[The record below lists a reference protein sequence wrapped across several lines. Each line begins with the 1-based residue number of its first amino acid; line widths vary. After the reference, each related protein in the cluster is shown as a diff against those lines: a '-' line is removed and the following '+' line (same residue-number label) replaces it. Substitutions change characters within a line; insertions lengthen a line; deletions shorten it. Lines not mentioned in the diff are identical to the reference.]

1 MSIPNI
7 GKADGKNIY
16 IDIARLM
23 KTRLLVTANSG
34 AGKSWLLRRIFEQ
47 TFGSIQQI
55 IIDPEG
61 EFHTLREKNDY
72 IICAPADA
80 DVVATPATARLLA
93 TRLLETQVSAV
104 IDIFDLNPR
113 DRQRFVKL
121 FCDALVNAPKKLWHP
136 VLVGLDEAHDYCPEK
151 TQAESAGSVI
161 AVGTRGRKRGFCLL
175 AATQRLAKLNKDLAA
190 EMNNKLVGRTILDVD
205 VKRAAEELG
214 FTDREQRQSLRH
226 LGEGEF
232 YCYGPALINDVTRV
246 KVGGVKTTH
255 PDPNQQ
261 IIAEPPPPTARIKK
275 ILAELQDLPTEAQKE
290 LTTASELR
298 QEVTR
303 LRSELTRARKAGG
316 ADPAEVREQVQA
328 AVEKERQTIL
338 TALGKELQ
346 RHARLLQ
353 QDAAGIRKH
362 LESLLQ
368 TADNYPLP
376 EQLAPAQSK
385 AGTGKLGQFA
395 AHRGSGSHRQPLPPS
410 RPPASSAAAPPA
422 DSNISSSQ
430 QRILTRLGEL
440 EAADVLTPLKAT
452 LAGFCRFSPKSG
464 GYGNNLGKLRTMGY
478 VDYPAPGRIS
488 LTDAGRTLVQ
498 ASEPMNLEEYH
509 ECWQDMVS
517 NSQAR
522 ILEEVIAIYPDSI
535 SKHALAERLGCS
547 PTSGG
552 YGNNLGKL
560 RTLGAIDYPQ
570 SGYVKATEVLF
581 PYE

>member
-1 MSIPNI
+1 MSKPNI
-7 GKADGKNIY
+7 GKAGVKNIY
-16 IDIARLM
+16 IDVPRLM

-80 DVVATPATARLLA
+80 DVVATPATAKLLA

-121 FCDALVNAPKKLWHP
+121 FCDAMVNAPKKLWHP

-232 YCYGPALINDVTRV
+232 YCYGPALVNDVTRV
-246 KVGGVKTTH
+246 KVGGVRTTH

-261 IIAEPPPPTARIKK
+261 TIAEPPPPTARIRK
-275 ILAELQDLPTEAQKE
+275 ILAELQDLPTEAKKE
-290 LTTASELR
+290 LETTAELR
-298 QEVTR
+298 QELTR
-303 LRSELTRARKAGG
+303 LRSELTRARNAGG
-316 ADPAEVREQVQA
+316 ADPAQVREQVHA
-328 AVEKERQTIL
+328 AVEKERQVIL
-338 TALGKELQ
+338 AALGKDLQ

-362 LESLLQ
+362 LESLVQ
-368 TADNYPLP
+368 TAENYPVP
-376 EQLAPAQSK
+376 ERLAPAAPARKSTARPAPSDTGSK
-385 AGTGKLGQFA
+385 
-395 AHRGSGSHRQPLPPS
+395 PPS
-410 RPPASSAAAPPA
+410 RPPATPPA
-422 DSNISSSQ
+422 DSSVSSSQ

-440 EAADVLTPLKAT
+440 EAAGIPSPLKAS
-452 LAGFCRFSPKSG
+452 LAGFCQFSPRSG
-464 GYGNNLGKLRTMGY
+464 GYANNLGKLRTLGY
-478 VDYPAPGRIS
+478 VDYPAPGRIC
-488 LTDAGRTLVQ
+488 LTDTGRALVP
-498 ASEPMNLEEYH
+498 AAEPMELEDYH
-509 ECWQDMVS
+509 ECWQSVV
-517 NSQAR
+517 NGSQAR
-522 ILEEVIAIYPDSI
+522 ILEEVIAVYPDSI
-535 SKHALAERLGCS
+535 SKQALAERLDFS

-552 YGNNLGKL
+552 YANNLGKL

-570 SGYVKATEVLF
+570 KGYVKATEVLF
-581 PYE
+581 PNE